1 MNVYLAADHRGFELK
16 ETVKEWLA
24 DKEAFEVIDL
34 GAKRYVKTDDYPDYG
49 IALGEAVAGDPGSKG
64 IGICGSGVG
73 MVIAANKVNGVR
85 AGQARDAEIAAVSC
99 SDDSTNVLAVAADY
113 IYEDKAKRVIETW
126 LGCEF
131 AGEAR
136 FMRRI
141 KKLEE
146 YEKKRG

>member
-1 MNVYLAADHRGFELK
+1 MKVYLAADHRGFELK
-16 ETVKEWLA
+16 EMVKDWLT
-24 DKEAFEVIDL
+24 DKEEYEVVDL
-34 GAKRYVKTDDYPDYG
+34 GATKYVKTDDYPDYG
-49 IALGEAVAGDPGSKG
+49 IALGQAVAGDPDRKG

-113 IYEDKAKRVIETW
+113 IDEANAKRVIKTW

-131 AGEAR
+131 EGEAR
-136 FMRRI
+136 FLRRI

-146 YEKKRG
+146 YEKSRD